1 MGHSF
6 FFKGV
11 PGQNSINSLS
21 AYPDLL
27 KFLADQSHLHLGGP
41 LILLAPQLIA
51 SNLKGTIQ
59 PIHALCWGGFVGPFQ
74 LRVGIQ
80 KVEKN
85 LLKLETKMSRS
96 TVFGFFFFEVL

>member
-1 MGHSF
+1 MGHIF
-6 FFKGV
+6 FLKGG
-11 PGQNSINSLS
+11 PGQNSMNSLS

-27 KFLADQSHLHLGGP
+27 KFLADESHLQLGGP

-51 SNLKGTIQ
+51 SNLKETIQ
-59 PIHALCWGGFVGPFQ
+59 PIYALCWGGLFQ
-74 LRVGIQ
+74 LRVGIR

-96 TVFGFFFFEVL
+96 TVFVFIINLKLRK

>member
-1 MGHSF
+1 MGHIF
-6 FFKGV
+6 FLKGG
-11 PGQNSINSLS
+11 PGQNSMNSLS

-27 KFLADQSHLHLGGP
+27 KFLADESHLQLGGP

-51 SNLKGTIQ
+51 SNLKETIQ
-59 PIHALCWGGFVGPFQ
+59 PIYALCWGGPFQ
-74 LRVGIQ
+74 LRVGIR

-96 TVFGFFFFEVL
+96 TVFGLFF

>member
-1 MGHSF
+1 MDIKTWVYSKSLAKCGTKNQHILNISLVGCILKGGQIF
-6 FFKGV
+6 FTGTQFFLKGG
-11 PGQNSINSLS
+11 PGQNSMNSLS

-59 PIHALCWGGFVGPFQ
+59 PIYA
-74 LRVGIQ
+74 
-80 KVEKN
+80 
-85 LLKLETKMSRS
+85 
-96 TVFGFFFFEVL
+96 

>member
-1 MGHSF
+1 MDIKTWVYSKSLAKCGTKNQHILNISLVGCILKGGQISF
-6 FFKGV
+6 TFNIWDTVFFKGG
-11 PGQNSINSLS
+11 PGQNSMNSLS

-59 PIHALCWGGFVGPFQ
+59 PIYA
-74 LRVGIQ
+74 
-80 KVEKN
+80 
-85 LLKLETKMSRS
+85 
-96 TVFGFFFFEVL
+96 